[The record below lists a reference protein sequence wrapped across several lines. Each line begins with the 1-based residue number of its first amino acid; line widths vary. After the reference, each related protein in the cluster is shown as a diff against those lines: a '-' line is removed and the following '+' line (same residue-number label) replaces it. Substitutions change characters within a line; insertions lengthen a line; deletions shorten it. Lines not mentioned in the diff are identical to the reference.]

1 MALIKC
7 TECGRDISDTS
18 DKCIHCGC
26 PIEKKKI
33 YNNKKF
39 KVVLISAVIL
49 LVLIGGVIF
58 VKQSGIFKSIGY
70 KR

>member
-7 TECGRDISDTS
+7 AECGRDISDTS

-26 PIEKKKI
+26 PIEKKKV

-39 KVVLISAVIL
+39 N
-49 LVLIGGVIF
+49 
-58 VKQSGIFKSIGY
+58 
-70 KR
+70 